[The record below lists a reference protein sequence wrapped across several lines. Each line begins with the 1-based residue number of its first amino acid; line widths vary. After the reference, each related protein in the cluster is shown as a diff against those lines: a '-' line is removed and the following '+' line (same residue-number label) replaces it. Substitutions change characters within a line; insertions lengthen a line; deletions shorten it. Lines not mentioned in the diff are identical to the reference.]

1 MTANLRPLS
10 TKLNALSIR
19 ESQHGGNTNNKPVD
33 ICRDKTGGEEDFGL
47 SREGSV
53 SNLSLGA
60 DDQVTTSCGDSLSY
74 DKKEDNRI
82 RRQLE
87 TLAALRQG
95 RILGDS
101 HIFRQTCVIRSY
113 EVNAEGRTSVD
124 TILSLFQV
132 RHEKTMKPGDVNMLV
147 EYRCRVN
154 ALRSLPNQMYA
165 IYPRFL
171 REGTDYIDSS
181 LCTDVDGFM
190 QEVAL
195 NHVSLLGISGTG
207 FGATKGM
214 NENRLIW
221 VITRLHVE
229 VDRYPAWPEA
239 VEIDSWVAKSGKNGM
254 RRDWLLR
261 EYSTGHIIAK
271 ATSTWALMH
280 EDTRRLAKLPDVV
293 RAEITP
299 VFIERCALDEG
310 IFDRI
315 SKLDDTADYIK
326 LNLTSCRNDLD
337 VNKHINN
344 VKYMRWVMESVP
356 PSTLETHDLSTVTLE
371 YRRECQLE
379 DIVESLT
386 NSTAVV
392 GTDRPYQESR
402 GQPCHHIDGTARPNG
417 SNKTSKILPNC
428 SDRELQG
435 SESHS
440 STFQF
445 THLLRKQSNSDE
457 IVRGRT
463 VWTAKSKKSKNLEHD
478 RTHS

>member
-1 MTANLRPLS
+1 MASLGLMSVCASASAGRFHRSSSNSALVLCKLPVPSSIERDQCRIPTFAAGETTTANLRQLS
-10 TKLNALSIR
+10 SKLNALSVR

-33 ICRDKTGGEEDFGL
+33 ICRDKTVGEEDFGL
-47 SREGSV
+47 SRDGSV
-53 SNLSLGA
+53 SNLNLGA
-60 DDQVTTSCGDSLSY
+60 DDQVTASCGNSLSY
-74 DKKEDNRI
+74 DKKEDIRI

-101 HIFRQTCVIRSY
+101 QIFRQTCVIRSY

-124 TILSLFQV
+124 TILSLF
-132 RHEKTMKPGDVNMLV
+132 
-147 EYRCRVN
+147 
-154 ALRSLPNQMYA
+154 
-165 IYPRFL
+165 
-171 REGTDYIDSS
+171 
-181 LCTDVDGFM
+181 

-261 EYSTGHIIAK
+261 EYSTGHVIAR

-293 RAEITP
+293 RDEITP
-299 VFIERCALDEG
+299 VFIERCALHEG
-310 IFDRI
+310 VFDRI

-356 PSTLETHDLSTVTLE
+356 PSTSETHELSTVTLE

-392 GTDRPYQESR
+392 GNMHPYQENRVQS
-402 GQPCHHIDGTARPNG
+402 CHHIDGTAIPSG
-417 SNKTSKILPNC
+417 SNKTSQIIPNS
-428 SDRELQG
+428 SDREQQQQQG
-435 SESHS
+435 SELQS
-440 STFQF
+440 STLQY